1 MGKIIRV
8 GEIDFDS
15 HRDVDK
21 IEKILEE
28 NGYIVVSS
36 GDYRLEILRHKDKD
50 DEIYL
55 VILIWFYN
63 LYIKVCQLGELLKKE
78 YCISI

>member
-15 HRDVDK
+15 ARDVDK

-28 NGYIVVSS
+28 NGYIVASS

-50 DEIYL
+50 DEIKL
-55 VILIWFYN
+55 PDP
-63 LYIKVCQLGELLKKE
+63 YIF
-78 YCISI
+78 

>member
-15 HRDVDK
+15 SRDVDK

-28 NGYIVVSS
+28 NGYIVASS
-36 GDYRLEILRHKDKD
+36 GDYRLEILRYKNKD
-50 DEIYL
+50 DEIKL
-55 VILIWFYN
+55 PDPVII
-63 LYIKVCQLGELLKKE
+63 
-78 YCISI
+78 